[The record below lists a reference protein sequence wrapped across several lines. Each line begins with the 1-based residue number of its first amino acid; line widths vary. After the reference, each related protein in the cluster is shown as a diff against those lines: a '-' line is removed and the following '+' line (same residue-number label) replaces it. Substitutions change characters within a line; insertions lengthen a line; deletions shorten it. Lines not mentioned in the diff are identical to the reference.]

1 MSWCLYPDVLIGE
14 RCDLN
19 RQSEHFFVF
28 SPLQILAAIVDKN
41 IVLVKGKHLIASFYA
56 SARGLSMVV
65 QQILGDFLSWKLLH
79 VLLQGCTL
87 YVKWN
92 AWWCKVNCLVSTSF
106 SSELLED
113 MKIFCYLLLEIVLYS
128 CLFLCKLMFFLLFK
142 LRVWILGEVK
152 LLILLK
158 FLIYTMQCL
167 TYQLK
172 QF

>member
-41 IVLVKGKHLIASFYA
+41 IILVKGKHLIASFYA

-87 YVKWN
+87 YVEWN
-92 AWWCKVNCLVSTSF
+92 A
-106 SSELLED
+106 
-113 MKIFCYLLLEIVLYS
+113 
-128 CLFLCKLMFFLLFK
+128 
-142 LRVWILGEVK
+142 
-152 LLILLK
+152 
-158 FLIYTMQCL
+158 
-167 TYQLK
+167 
-172 QF
+172 